1 MSDEFYIPPPNTM
14 TVFHDHRPV
23 LYTPDGKAIV
33 RQAGFT
39 AGGSMSQTAGT
50 FPQLNKGGKKI
61 GGRKGGKRG
70 C

>member
-1 MSDEFYIPPPNTM
+1 MEWDIIPPPASM

-23 LYTPDGKAIV
+23 IHTPDGKVYV
-33 RQAGFT
+33 RQAGFVT
-39 AGGSMSQTAGT
+39 GDRPMQTSGV

-61 GGRKGGKRG
+61 GTKKGSGKKG